1 MKNFS
6 PKVSLHDWFNRRA
19 KSLPYVHTF
28 EKKCE
33 NSWKLY
39 DLSITIVQK
48 SVNFIFSLDTWHYF
62 TIRLPRFWPHLLTLV
77 ICCLHKECVHKNCET
92 TSVVKQFVRSKLDKK
107 LLKRYFLLEFK
118 YETIYK
124 KPFIFKPANACFKF
138 L

>member
-19 KSLPYVHTF
+19 KSLPYVDTF

-92 TSVVKQFVRSKLDKK
+92 TLVVKQFVRSKLDKK
-107 LLKRYFLLEFK
+107 LLKEIFFIRIQIWNNLQKTFYF
-118 YETIYK
+118 
-124 KPFIFKPANACFKF
+124 
-138 L
+138 